1 MPRKES
7 TQWRFCLSKF
17 HKQHTHTHMML
28 LRGIK
33 TSLYVEKMKTIHNQF
48 YELFL

>member
-17 HKQHTHTHMML
+17 HKQHIHTHDAL
-28 LRGIK
+28 ERHQNFTLRRK
-33 TSLYVEKMKTIHNQF
+33 DENNP
-48 YELFL
+48 